1 MRQTSKYLKGLAR
14 EALLQRY
21 STAVGAYLIL
31 FLFTLFQ
38 YLLPM
43 QIVLEN
49 EIATLLVNQ
58 LISLLLTLILFVFQ
72 AGAIC
77 LILNMSRQREYRLSD
92 LLYAFRH
99 NPDTFLLVGLAVSLI
114 RLVCQLPAAIYNF
127 TSPIWELSS
136 ITYEQSMTFLGCFAA
151 LSLAGSLVSF
161 LLTTPLF
168 LAPYLL
174 IDDCTLS
181 ARAALVSSIRLM
193 RGRKRHLIYLQIS
206 FFGMLALGAL
216 SCGVALL
223 WVQPYMTMTMVFFY
237 RQSIEEIA

>member
-31 FLFTLFQ
+31 FLFTLFR

-77 LILNMSRQREYRLSD
+77 LILNMSRQREYPAERPSLCIPPQSGHFSAGRSGSLSD
-92 LLYAFRH
+92 PAR
-99 NPDTFLLVGLAVSLI
+99 
-114 RLVCQLPAAIYNF
+114 LPASGGNLQLY
-127 TSPIWELSS
+127 L
-136 ITYEQSMTFLGCFAA
+136 
-151 LSLAGSLVSF
+151 
-161 LLTTPLF
+161 
-168 LAPYLL
+168 PYLG
-174 IDDCTLS
+174 TLFH
-181 ARAALVSSIRLM
+181 
-193 RGRKRHLIYLQIS
+193 HL
-206 FFGMLALGAL
+206 
-216 SCGVALL
+216 
-223 WVQPYMTMTMVFFY
+223 
-237 RQSIEEIA
+237 

>member
-1 MRQTSKYLKGLAR
+1 
-14 EALLQRY
+14 
-21 STAVGAYLIL
+21 
-31 FLFTLFQ
+31 
-38 YLLPM
+38 
-43 QIVLEN
+43 
-49 EIATLLVNQ
+49 
-58 LISLLLTLILFVFQ
+58 
-72 AGAIC
+72 
-77 LILNMSRQREYRLSD
+77 MSRQREYRLSD

-206 FFGMLALGAL
+206 FFGMLALG
-216 SCGVALL
+216 S
-223 WVQPYMTMTMVFFY
+223 
-237 RQSIEEIA
+237 